1 MTFSPIYF
9 YPSVNSLQDLI
20 DSFLPHLII
29 CFDFDFLRMLEEWL
43 LSKNF
48 QCAFLIIIENIFGQ
62 LLVTWEIDQIVD
74 YLEFKKANVIVKK

>member
-1 MTFSPIYF
+1 
-9 YPSVNSLQDLI
+9 
-20 DSFLPHLII
+20 
-29 CFDFDFLRMLEEWL
+29 MLEEWL

-48 QCAFLIIIENIFGQ
+48 QCAFLIIIENIFSQ